1 KRPAFSGGASG
12 NAPSA
17 VPTGVG
23 MTISSIVKHPPMQT
37 SQPPRRPSFVDESE
51 LEDHSPSTQSKIAA
65 PVSRLGSERALLV
78 MLSGLNAGQVFAL
91 DRDETVIGRSR
102 SADIRVDD
110 GGVSRKNT
118 KIVRSGAGFWV
129 EDLGSRNGTF
139 KNG

>member
-65 PVSRLGSERALLV
+65 PVSRFGSERALLV

-91 DRDETVIGRSR
+91 DRDETVMDE
-102 SADIRVDD
+102 AAAP
-110 GGVSRKNT
+110 T
-118 KIVRSGAGFWV
+118 F
-129 EDLGSRNGTF
+129 GSTTAA
-139 KNG
+139 